1 MKYRIKEV
9 TRGNESTFIIQTK
22 FLFWWNDGN
31 NEYMSYI
38 AALYAIKELTKVS
51 IKYHDVDLNNL
62 DLVVKFVDE
71 NGTEISC
78 PLTYSKSN

>member
-22 FLFWWNDGN
+22 FLFWWIDGN

-38 AALYAIKELTKVS
+38 AALDVIEKLTKVS
-51 IKYHDVDLNNL
+51 IKYHEVDINNL
-62 DLVVKFVDE
+62 GLKVKFVDE
-71 NGTEISC
+71 NGTEIPC
-78 PLTYSKSN
+78 PLTIPKSN